1 MRWSQA
7 GKIAL
12 TYAVRALNR
21 GNRIVLAQE
30 NTSNLLA
37 ISFALSSSANERHV
51 TPIPA
56 RYECH

>member
-7 GKIAL
+7 GKIAW

-21 GNRIVLAQE
+21 GNRIVLAQQ

-37 ISFALSSSANERHV
+37 ISFALSSSANARHV